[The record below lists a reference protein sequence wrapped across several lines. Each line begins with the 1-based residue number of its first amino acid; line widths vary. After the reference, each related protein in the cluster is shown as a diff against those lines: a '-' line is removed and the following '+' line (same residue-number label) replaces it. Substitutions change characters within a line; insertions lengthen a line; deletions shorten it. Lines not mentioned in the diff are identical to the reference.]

1 MTLYKQ
7 ISNNKTRTF
16 IIFFLFI
23 LFISAFFFIIGK
35 YFESPIIY
43 FAIGI
48 TFSLCSAFASYFY
61 SDKIVLFTVRA
72 KQAKK
77 QEYFNFYTTVE
88 NLSMAAGL
96 PMPKLY
102 VIKDMAPNAF
112 ATGRNPKHA
121 IICATSGLLSKLD
134 RTELEGVMAH
144 ELSHI
149 KNYDILL
156 ASVLAVLVGSIA
168 LISDWVLRSIFW
180 GGDRKNKSLIAIV
193 LFLVMLIIAPLVATL
208 IQLSLS
214 RQREYMAD
222 ASAALLTRYPEGL
235 ARALE
240 KISSDPQQMRH
251 ATSSTAHLFITN
263 PFKKRKGMANWF
275 TSLFQTHP
283 PIDERIRILRSM

>member
-23 LFISAFFFIIGK
+23 VFISVFFFIIGK
-35 YFESPIIY
+35 YFESPIVY
-43 FAIGI
+43 FTIGI
-48 TFSLCSAFASYFY
+48 TFSLCSAFISYFY
-61 SDKIVLFTVRA
+61 SDKIVLFTVAA
-72 KQAKK
+72 KKANK

-102 VIKDMAPNAF
+102 VIKDMSPNAF

-156 ASVLAVLVGSIA
+156 ASVLAVLVGTVA
-168 LISDWVLRSIFW
+168 LVSDWILRTIFW
-180 GGDRKNKSLIAIV
+180 RGDRKNKSVLTLI
-193 LFLVMLIIAPLVATL
+193 LFLIMLIIAPLVATI

-222 ASAALLTRYPEGL
+222 ASAALLTRYPKGL
-235 ARALE
+235 ARALQ
-240 KISSDPQQMRH
+240 KISSDPQQMKH
-251 ATSSTAHLFITN
+251 ATSSTAHLFIAS
-263 PFKKRKGMANWF
+263 PFKKGKGMGNWF

>member
-1 MTLYKQ
+1 MTLYNQ
-7 ISNNKTRTF
+7 VSNNKTRTF

-23 LFISAFFFIIGK
+23 LFISVFFFIIGK

-43 FAIGI
+43 FAFGI
-48 TFSLCSAFASYFY
+48 TFSLCSVFISYFY
-61 SDKIVLFTVRA
+61 SDKIVLFTLRA

-77 QEYFNFYTTVE
+77 QEYFNFYTVVE

-96 PMPKLY
+96 SMPKLY

-156 ASVLAVLVGSIA
+156 ASVLAVLVGTIA
-168 LISDWVLRSIFW
+168 LVSDWVLRSIFW
-180 GGDRKNKSLIAIV
+180 RGDRKNKSLIAIA
-193 LFLVMLIIAPLVATL
+193 LFVIMLIIAPLVATL

-222 ASAALLTRYPEGL
+222 ASGALLTRYPEGL
-235 ARALE
+235 ARALQ

-251 ATSSTAHLFITN
+251 TASSSAHLFIAN
-263 PFKKRKGMANWF
+263 PFKKRKGMGNWF
-275 TSLFQTHP
+275 TSLFHTHP
-283 PIDERIRILRSM
+283 PMDERIRILQSM